1 MKMEIVL
8 KRKYSK
14 EIAVTYLPSFLLIL
28 IASSTPCLC
37 FWSHDVPLAISLAT
51 LIIQIVLMNSLL
63 VRLPPTTFI
72 KMIDIWIIFGQLVS
86 FSAFVIISIKKLN
99 RDRFKRSIKISAV
112 GADHLLPQS
121 NSNSTQHNSI
131 QVGLGLTFLRKTTT
145 THTSYASVFFFSR

>member
-99 RDRFKRSIKISAV
+99 RDRFKRSIKISDV
-112 GADHLLPQS
+112 GADHLLPQ
-121 NSNSTQHNSI
+121 SNSTQHNSI

-145 THTSYASVFFFSR
+145 IHTSYASAFFFSR